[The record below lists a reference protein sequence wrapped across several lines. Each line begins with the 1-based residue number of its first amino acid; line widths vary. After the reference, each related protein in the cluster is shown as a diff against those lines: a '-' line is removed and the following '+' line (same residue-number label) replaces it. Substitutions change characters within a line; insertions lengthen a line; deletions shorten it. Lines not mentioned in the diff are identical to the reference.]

1 MWGMDRPP
9 KTAPTPPRAPD
20 GRAPQPAGQEET
32 KSAILELAPE
42 ARLEDEPEQGG
53 FWQKLK
59 RGLTM
64 SHTELLDKMGAA
76 FEGRV
81 TLDDATLEYLEEI
94 LISADLGVDTSLAL
108 VERVKKNATRDQA
121 GSPARLRKLLAD
133 EMAGLLEEKPK
144 APPRPAWGRPQ
155 GGSVDGWTSAGG
167 AGSGGSAPGGGGS
180 RGGGGAPG
188 GSGGAPGGGD
198 SRGGGG
204 AGRRRPTITLVVGV
218 NGVGKTTSIAKL
230 ARLAQRQGQRV
241 MLAAGDTFRAAAIE
255 QLALWGERL
264 GVEVIRQPF
273 GADPAAVVFDAIHA
287 ARARQVDQLLVD
299 TAGRLHTKDHL
310 MAELGKVR
318 RVIDREAGDW
328 QRRTLLVLDA
338 TTGQNALAQART
350 FSQVVPVDGIL
361 LAKLDGTAKGGM
373 AVAVARELEL
383 PVLYLGVG
391 ESADDLVEFRP
402 REFAAALLG

>member
-1 MWGMDRPP
+1 MSPDRRDETG
-9 KTAPTPPRAPD
+9 KTD
-20 GRAPQPAGQEET
+20 ENDET
-32 KSAILELAPE
+32 GENERDVLELAPE
-42 ARLEDEPEQGG
+42 ARLPEETEPGG
-53 FWQKLK
+53 FWNKLR

-64 SHTELLDKMGAA
+64 THTELIEKMSSA
-76 FEGRV
+76 FHGQAN
-81 TLDDATLEYLEEI
+81 LDDATLEYLEEI
-94 LISADLGVDTSLAL
+94 LIAADLGVETAL
-108 VERVKKNATRDQA
+108 ELVARVKSNATRDQA
-121 GSPARLRKLLAD
+121 SSPARLRKLLAD
-133 EMAGLLEEKPK
+133 EMAGLLEEL
-144 APPRPAWGRPQ
+144 PRRPLVPAASR
-155 GGSVDGWTSAGG
+155 TSRTPAVAGG
-167 AGSGGSAPGGGGS
+167 MPAA
-180 RGGGGAPG
+180 
-188 GSGGAPGGGD
+188 
-198 SRGGGG
+198 
-204 AGRRRPTITLVVGV
+204 AGRTAPQLTLVVGV

-264 GVEVIRQPF
+264 GVDVIRQPF
-273 GADPAAVVFDAIHA
+273 GADPAAVAFDAIQA
-287 ARARQVDQLLVD
+287 GRARGIDQIFVD
-299 TAGRLHTKDHL
+299 TAGRLHTKEHL

-328 QRRTLLVLDA
+328 RRRTLLVLDA

-350 FSQVVPVDGIL
+350 FSQVVPVDGVL

-373 AVAVARELEL
+373 AVAVSRELGL